1 MTGVGRRF
9 ERKSKN
15 RVPSIF
21 PEESLYSTY
30 ICIYNYIYIYIH
42 TYYNYIV
49 LYIYIYIYTYTHTN
63 MYVVLLVI
71 VLMTSGYV
79 AAQLRAPS
87 GPLIRSGATG
97 QAPHRVQGL
106 GLWV

>member
-21 PEESLYSTY
+21 PEGSLYSTY
-30 ICIYNYIYIYIH
+30 MYIIIYIH

-49 LYIYIYIYTYTHTN
+49 LYIYTHTN
-63 MYVVLLVI
+63 MYFVLLVI